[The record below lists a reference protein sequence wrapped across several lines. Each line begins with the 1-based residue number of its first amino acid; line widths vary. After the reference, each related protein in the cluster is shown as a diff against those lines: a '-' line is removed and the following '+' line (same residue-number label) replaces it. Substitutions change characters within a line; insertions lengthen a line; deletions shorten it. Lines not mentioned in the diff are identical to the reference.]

1 MSLRAHKH
9 VMMDLLT
16 PKGIIVSERVDVRVL
31 ITVGDEAEVTT
42 PWHSVDEPLRVPAAD
57 IA

>member
-1 MSLRAHKH
+1 
-9 VMMDLLT
+9 MMDLLT